1 MTSDQRVNENDRQSF
16 AFCDSYFWEC
26 RLIDELDDER
36 TMSNERGG
44 RVSIQMSF
52 FIFSD

>member
-1 MTSDQRVNENDRQSF
+1 MIDKV

-36 TMSNERGG
+36 AMSNERGG

-52 FIFSD
+52 SFSLIDGFFGE